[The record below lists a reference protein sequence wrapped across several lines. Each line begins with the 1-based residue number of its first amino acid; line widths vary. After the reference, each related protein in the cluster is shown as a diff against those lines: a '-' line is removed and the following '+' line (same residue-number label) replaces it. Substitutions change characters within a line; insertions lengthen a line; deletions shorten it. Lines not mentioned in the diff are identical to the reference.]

1 MPRRPEL
8 TIATFNLYNL
18 QLPGRPMYRGQTYTQ
33 AEYDAKIAWTA
44 SMLRRIDADIIGFQ
58 ELWHPDALKEAFEA
72 AGLDGEYEL
81 ATRLFRGSIANA
93 LAVKATHRL
102 GTKVWTTDFPEELVL
117 KKRRASGEGNIPN
130 YKMSVAID
138 KFSRPVLT
146 AKVRPVQGS
155 HRAPE
160 ITVCVAHLKSKLPIQ
175 LDREESRRP
184 TVKAH
189 AEALGSA
196 MATIRRVAEAAALRV
211 MLTKEMKGNSRPFV
225 VMGDLNDTEHSVSN
239 TIITA
244 DPSYRLFA
252 TSRAASR
259 SDVGL
264 YASSSLQEYRSLRDV
279 QYTHTFNGRH
289 ETLDHILVS
298 EQFYDYSRNRRWSF
312 KEMRVYNDFL
322 EDDERATSD
331 HAVVTSTF
339 VYNPAAG

>member
-1 MPRRPEL
+1 MPRNKEL

-18 QLPGRPMYRGQTYTQ
+18 QIPGRPMYRGRTYTQ
-33 AEYDAKIAWTA
+33 AEYDAKIEWTA
-44 SMLRRIDADIIGFQ
+44 AMLRRIDADIIGFQ
-58 ELWHPDALKEAFEA
+58 ELWHPDALKDAFVA
-72 AGLDGEYEL
+72 AGLDGEYDL
-81 ATRLFRGSIANA
+81 AARLFRGSIGNA
-93 LAVKATHRL
+93 LAVKAPHRL
-102 GTKVWTTDFPEELVL
+102 AASDWTTDFPDELVL
-117 KKRRASGEGNIPN
+117 KKRRASGAGNIPN
-130 YKMSVAID
+130 YKMSVTID
-138 KFSRPVLT
+138 KFSRAVLT
-146 AKVRPVQGS
+146 AKVRPVQGANP
-155 HRAPE
+155 APE

-175 LDREESRRP
+175 LDEEESDQP
-184 TVKAH
+184 TVKVH

-196 MATIRRVAEAAALRV
+196 LATIRRVSEAAALRV
-211 MLTKEMKGNSRPFV
+211 MLTKGMKGNHHPFV

-239 TIITA
+239 TIVTA

-298 EQFYDYSRNRRWSF
+298 EQFYDYSKNRRWSF

-331 HAVVTSTF
+331 HAVVTSSF
-339 VYNPAAG
+339 VYHPAEG